1 MMDKGYKGIFSKM
14 GEGLLEKFIEDLKK
28 ELQERPEDPDLLF
41 KLGVA
46 YSRTGKVAEAR
57 EVYKKL
63 REIDKEKAKELLD
76 IIYGV

>member
-1 MMDKGYKGIFSKM
+1 MMERNYKGIFSKM

-28 ELQERPEDPDLLF
+28 ELEQRPYDPETLF

-46 YSRTGKVAEAR
+46 YSRVGKVSEAR

-63 REIDKEKAKELLD
+63 KDIDKEKAKELLD
-76 IIYGV
+76 IIYGT